1 MKPRTYISFFIF
13 IVFGILPAEAQKKV
27 AVYGI
32 VYDNTCGFESTSSFK
47 GFQLVEADQYRSA
60 LKAMKAS
67 LKERY
72 PNAKNIHVGSSRF
85 EFGANASHM
94 SVIQWQINLAWRKTC
109 RVNVVVVKFGRTQS
123 EAMEACLKAKRG
135 SSGKNEP
142 HTILE
147 NRYW

>member
-1 MKPRTYISFFIF
+1 MRSLRYISIF
-13 IVFGILPAEAQKKV
+13 MLIALSILPAHAQKTV

-32 VYDNTCGFESTSSFK
+32 VFDKACGSGETMSFK

-60 LKAMKAS
+60 LKTMKAS
-67 LKERY
+67 LEERY
-72 PNAKNIHVGSSRF
+72 PNAKRIHVGSSRF
-85 EFGANASHM
+85 DFGPNASHM
-94 SVIQWQINLAWRKTC
+94 SVVQWQSGSKC
-109 RVNVVVVKFGRTQS
+109 RVNVVIVKFGRTQS
-123 EAMEACLKAKRG
+123 EAMEACLKVKRG